1 MAELTYDELHW
12 KPSHNPWLV
21 AITVTLATFMEVL
34 DTSIANVALPH
45 MAGTLGASQEEA
57 TWVLTS
63 YLVSSAIVLP
73 ISGWLANRFG
83 RKRFYMSCVMMFT
96 ACSLL
101 CGLAQTLPM
110 LILAR
115 ILQGLGGGGLAT
127 SEQAILA
134 DTFPVEKRGQAFA
147 LYGMA
152 VVVAPAIG
160 PTLGGWITDN
170 FNWHWIFFIN
180 LPVGLFSLY
189 LSNRMV
195 EDPPFLKER
204 REASR
209 HQKVDFMGLGL
220 VALGVGLLE
229 FTLDKGQE
237 KDWFGDPMIRT
248 TAVLAVCLLIFF
260 CYWEWNHPEPIVDLK
275 LLKNRN
281 FGTAVFLQLI
291 LGMVLFGS
299 TVLIPQYLQVLL
311 GYTAERAGMVLSP
324 AGFVMVIMMAIAGR
338 TLGKIDP
345 RLMVCLAYIGT
356 SLTIFNL
363 TRLDLTTSFGTA
375 TEWRML
381 QVICLPFV
389 FIPISTLNYVGV
401 PVTKSNQISSL
412 SNFAR
417 NLGGSA
423 GTALLTTFIARSAQV
438 HQMQLAA
445 NVVPGTVAYNS
456 FMDRLKEVLVR
467 HGMSS
472 TMAAQTALG
481 EAYQMMLRQASMLSN
496 KNAYAILSWTVLML
510 SPLPFLMRLPP
521 RRPARSAAPAATA
534 ARPGASAAVETLEE
548 PAPEEFAMH

>member
-1 MAELTYDELHW
+1 MIGQWGGMSELVFDHLDW
-12 KPSHNPWLV
+12 KPHHNPWAV

-45 MAGTLGASQEEA
+45 MAGSLGASQEEA

-63 YLVSSAIVLP
+63 YLVSSAIILP
-73 ISGWLANRFG
+73 ISGWLANRIG
-83 RKRFYMSCVMMFT
+83 RKRFYMSCVAMFT

-101 CGLAQTLPM
+101 CGIAQTLPL

-134 DTFPVEKRGQAFA
+134 DTFPIEKRGQAFA

-180 LPVGLFSLY
+180 LPVGLLSLY

-195 EDPPFLKER
+195 EDPPFLKAR
-204 REASR
+204 KEASK
-209 HQKVDFMGLGL
+209 HLKVDFMGLGL

-237 KDWFGDPMIRT
+237 KDWFGDPMIRF
-248 TAVLAVCLLIFF
+248 TAILAVCLLIFF
-260 CYWEWNHPEPIVDLK
+260 AWWEWNHPDPIVDLK

-324 AGFVMVIMMAIAGR
+324 AGFLLMAMMFVAGR
-338 TLGKIDP
+338 TVGKMDP
-345 RLMVCLAYIGT
+345 RLMVCLAYAVTALGIY
-356 SLTIFNL
+356 NL
-363 TRLDLTTSFGTA
+363 TRLDLTTSFA
-375 TEWRML
+375 SVTEWRML
-381 QVICLPFV
+381 QMIALPFI

-401 PVTKSNQISSL
+401 PATKTNQISSL

-423 GTALLTTFIARSAQV
+423 GTALLTTFLARNSQV
-438 HQMQLAA
+438 Q
-445 NVVPGTVAYNS
+445 
-456 FMDRLKEVLVR
+456 
-467 HGMSS
+467 
-472 TMAAQTALG
+472 QTALSAKVVSGSTAYTLFVDRVKEILMKGGMPPHTASQLAVG
-481 EAYQMMLRQASMLSN
+481 EAYRQMLRQASMLSY
-496 KNAYAILSWTVLML
+496 KNAFAILACVILAL

-521 RRPARSAAPAATA
+521 KSMAKAAAEEL
-534 ARPGASAAVETLEE
+534 AV
-548 PAPEEFAMH
+548 H